1 MFPDDFLH
9 PLKDSVFLDKM
20 VLFSRFLP
28 HQGVIW
34 IGNSIVH
41 ISYQW
46 YKPKVA
52 CIFYVHSIVLELCD
66 FRDCIDLLLT
76 KSSTFH
82 NNYYKPCMNHAYV
95 SSMHCIN
102 ATSHFFDWPFP
113 WSVFFSLELKRK
125 PNLGLQPFDIEYIE
139 KDIQRAPEFG
149 PDHY

>member
-113 WSVFFSLELKRK
+113 
-125 PNLGLQPFDIEYIE
+125 
-139 KDIQRAPEFG
+139 
-149 PDHY
+149 

>member
-34 IGNSIVH
+34 IENSIVH

-66 FRDCIDLLLT
+66 FRDCIDLLLS
-76 KSSTFH
+76 KISTFH

-102 ATSHFFDWPFP
+102 ATSHFF
-113 WSVFFSLELKRK
+113 
-125 PNLGLQPFDIEYIE
+125 
-139 KDIQRAPEFG
+139 
-149 PDHY
+149 